1 MSNTSLYSHVDKHS
15 RLMYLFVLENKP
27 FSWGLTFCLPGLRNV
42 DKNIYVWCKIY
53 INKLMITYT
62 WMNRITMGFFETY
75 KFWRKDVQLFYDQ
88 FEAVFH
94 YKRISY
100 LRLLA
105 KIQGHIKLMKCSI
118 SRTDILWKW
127 CIRFSLNET
136 PSKLISVF
144 FRSAIS
150 QT

>member
-42 DKNIYVWCKIY
+42 DKNIYVWCKMY
-53 INKLMITYT
+53 IKKMNDNIHLNESNSSKHTSFEEKMYNYSLISLKLFSIT
-62 WMNRITMGFFETY
+62 NEFPICGF
-75 KFWRKDVQLFYDQ
+75 WQ
-88 FEAVFH
+88 
-94 YKRISY
+94 
-100 LRLLA
+100 

>member
-1 MSNTSLYSHVDKHS
+1 MSNTSLYSQVDKHS

-42 DKNIYVWCKIY
+42 DKNIYVWCKILSTKIDDN
-53 INKLMITYT
+53 INLNTSKHTSFEEKMYNYSMISLKLFSIT
-62 WMNRITMGFFETY
+62 NEFPICGF
-75 KFWRKDVQLFYDQ
+75 WQ
-88 FEAVFH
+88 
-94 YKRISY
+94 
-100 LRLLA
+100 

>member
-1 MSNTSLYSHVDKHS
+1 MSNTSLYSQVDKHS

-42 DKNIYVWCKIY
+42 DKNIYVWCKILSTKIDDN
-53 INKLMITYT
+53 INLNTSKHTSFEEKMYNYSLISLKLFSIT
-62 WMNRITMGFFETY
+62 NEFPICGF
-75 KFWRKDVQLFYDQ
+75 WQ
-88 FEAVFH
+88 
-94 YKRISY
+94 
-100 LRLLA
+100 

-136 PSKLISVF
+136 SSKLISVF

>member
-62 WMNRITMGFFETY
+62 WTSKHTSFEEKMYNYSLISLKLFSITNEFPICGF
-75 KFWRKDVQLFYDQ
+75 WQ
-88 FEAVFH
+88 
-94 YKRISY
+94 
-100 LRLLA
+100 

-136 PSKLISVF
+136 SSKLISVF

>member
-1 MSNTSLYSHVDKHS
+1 MSNTSLYSQVDKHS

-53 INKLMITYT
+53 INKFMITYT
-62 WMNRITMGFFETY
+62 WMNRMISSKHTSSEEKMYNYSLISLKLFSITNEFPICGF
-75 KFWRKDVQLFYDQ
+75 WQ
-88 FEAVFH
+88 
-94 YKRISY
+94 
-100 LRLLA
+100 

-136 PSKLISVF
+136 SSKLISVF